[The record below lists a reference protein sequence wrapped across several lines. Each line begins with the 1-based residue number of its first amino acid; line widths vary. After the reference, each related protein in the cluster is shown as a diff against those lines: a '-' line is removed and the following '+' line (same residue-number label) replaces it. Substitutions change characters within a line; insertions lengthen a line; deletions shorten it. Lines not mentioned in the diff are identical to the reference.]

1 MASES
6 RVALVTGCG
15 KRDGIGAA
23 VARALSR
30 AGHILVVVD
39 LQPAGV
45 RDAHEPARAADP
57 EWGGLSSLVAELE
70 AAGGKASSATGDIS
84 NEADVARI
92 VGHAIETYGRLD
104 VLVNNAGA
112 PLSLGHGDVE
122 AVTADDWDR
131 VFAINV
137 RGTFLMCRA
146 AAPHMRRQN
155 WGRIINI
162 ASIAGRTGSKANS
175 TYAASKAAVIGLSH
189 SMALDLGPAH
199 VTVNAILPGF
209 ILTSRSL
216 SGMSKRLGQA
226 DIDDA
231 TIAKSTPVVPL
242 GRAGTPDDIAGTV
255 AFLASD
261 AAAYTTGQSFVIDG
275 GSYRL

>member
-1 MASES
+1 MASET

-30 AGHILVVVD
+30 AGHTVVVVD

-70 AAGGKASSATGDIS
+70 AGGGNASSVTGDIS
-84 NEADVARI
+84 SEADVARI
-92 VGHAIETYGRLD
+92 VGHAIDAHGRLD

-112 PLSLGHGDVE
+112 PLSLGNGDVE
-122 AVTADDWDR
+122 TISAEDWDR

-162 ASIAGRTGSKANS
+162 ASIAGRAGSKANGA
-175 TYAASKAAVIGLSH
+175 YAASKAAVIGLSH
-189 SMALDLGPAH
+189 SVALDLGPAK

-216 SGMSKRLGQA
+216 TGMSKRLGQS

-261 AAAYTTGQSFVIDG
+261 AAAYTTGQSFVVDG